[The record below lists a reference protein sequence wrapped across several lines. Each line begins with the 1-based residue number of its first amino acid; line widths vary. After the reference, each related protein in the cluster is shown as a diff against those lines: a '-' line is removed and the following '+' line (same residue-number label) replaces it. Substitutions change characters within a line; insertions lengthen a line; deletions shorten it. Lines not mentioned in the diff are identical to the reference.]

1 MINIVIGIILLL
13 MVLVDYY
20 IMKPF
25 DIDCGFR
32 GRNFMLIVGLL
43 NLISGIWL

>member
-1 MINIVIGIILLL
+1 MVSIIIGIVLLL

-25 DIDCGFR
+25 EIDCGIR
-32 GRNFMLIVGLL
+32 ARNFMLIVGLL
-43 NLISGIWL
+43 NLILGIWF